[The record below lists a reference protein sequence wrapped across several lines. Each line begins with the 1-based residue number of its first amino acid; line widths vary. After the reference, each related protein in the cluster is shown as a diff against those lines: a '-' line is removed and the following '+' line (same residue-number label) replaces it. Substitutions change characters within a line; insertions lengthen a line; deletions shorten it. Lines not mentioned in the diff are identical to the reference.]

1 MLWYT
6 KTVMIKTA
14 SIAHF
19 KILKG
24 CNYDTSMMYTC
35 CKGVSC
41 VIKIL
46 IIEDEKPISDLIKM
60 SLLGEGYHCTCAYDG
75 QEAADIIENE
85 SFDLILLDIML
96 PKIGGYELLEY
107 LNFYHMPVIFLTAK
121 ADVSDR
127 VKGLKAGAE
136 DYISKPFE
144 IAELLARVET
154 VLRRYN
160 KTANSITFH
169 DITVDIESHTVKK
182 KGQPVNLTA
191 KEFDLLL
198 LLLQNKNKALY
209 RTQIYAQV
217 WGSDFLGDSRTVDLH
232 IQRLRKKLS
241 LENVLVPVYKIGYRL
256 EV

>member
-1 MLWYT
+1 M
-6 KTVMIKTA
+6 
-14 SIAHF
+14 
-19 KILKG
+19 
-24 CNYDTSMMYTC
+24 
-35 CKGVSC
+35 
-41 VIKIL
+41 IKIL
-46 IIEDEKPISDLIKM
+46 IIEDEKPISDLLKM
-60 SLLGEGYHCTCAYDG
+60 SLLAEGYHCACAYDG

-85 SFDLILLDIML
+85 AFDLVLLDIML
-96 PKIGGYELLEY
+96 PKIDGYQLLEY
-107 LNFYHMPVIFLTAK
+107 IKCYQMPVIFITAK
-121 ADVSDR
+121 TEVSDR

-160 KTANSITFH
+160 KKARFITLN
-169 DITVDIESHTVKK
+169 DITIDTESHVVKK
-182 KGQPVNLTA
+182 NGQPVSLTA

-209 RTQIYAQV
+209 RTQIYARV

-232 IQRLRKKLS
+232 VQRLRKKLS
-241 LENVLVPVYKIGYRL
+241 LENMLVPVYKIGYRL